1 MLWYLCMPYACQN
14 KEKEKTEGAP
24 GTGICMEI
32 KKKKRMFCK
41 FSAKC
46 LYDSENSLKFM
57 AQKDEMSV
65 INFIN

>member
-1 MLWYLCMPYACQN
+1 MLVRIKKRKRQ
-14 KEKEKTEGAP
+14 KEHREQAFAWKQ
-24 GTGICMEI
+24 
-32 KKKKRMFCK
+32 KKKRIYCK